1 MRQAGHV
8 ARMGK
13 SRGVCRILVE
23 KPERRR
29 PLGRSCR
36 RWEDNIE
43 VDLQD
48 VGWTDK
54 DWIGVVQNWNRRL
67 ALVNAVMKLGVP

>member
-1 MRQAGHV
+1 
-8 ARMGK
+8 MGK